1 MNRRKRSVLAVSLV
15 GLLAVG
21 ESAYATFQLS
31 PDMDLDARRRAVIAK
46 HRAKQAAATSS
57 SSNATNDQ
65 NGGECGSQNIGNVNT
80 VGRPGQ
86 GPREIVIVGEF
97 TNVVTGKCR

>member
-1 MNRRKRSVLAVSLV
+1 MNKRKCSVLAVSLV
-15 GLLAVG
+15 GLLAAG

-46 HRAKQAAATSS
+46 HRAKQAAATSNG
-57 SSNATNDQ
+57 NATGGQ